1 MALSSCCENVDKAG
15 FLRDE
20 THMMRR
26 FTLAVFLLATSLAFS
41 ACGIVNHQV
50 SRAANLLRVPVRL
63 SDTENQAKERSASI
77 EIQLPADKDGR

>member
-1 MALSSCCENVDKAG
+1 M
-15 FLRDE
+15 
-20 THMMRR
+20 TRR
-26 FTLAVFLLATSLAFS
+26 FTLAVLLLATTQVFS

-63 SDTENQAKERSASI
+63 SDTGKMAKERSASI